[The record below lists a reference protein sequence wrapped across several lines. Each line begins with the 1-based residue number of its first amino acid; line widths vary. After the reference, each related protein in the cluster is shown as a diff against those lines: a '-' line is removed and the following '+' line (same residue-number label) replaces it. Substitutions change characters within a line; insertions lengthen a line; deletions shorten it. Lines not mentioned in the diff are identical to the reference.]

1 MSFPEDFGG
10 LVPAS
15 PADEIR
21 WDAVSRLIGPAC
33 FADMDKTPQNPAFH
47 GEGSVLVHT
56 RMVCRELAGM
66 PLFHRLDSG
75 KRTALFLAAV
85 LHDLG
90 KVKTTRPENGILV
103 SPHHASSGSRM
114 VRELLWRE
122 FGLCGRPD
130 LISFRETVCSLVR
143 WHMFP
148 LRLMEREDAE
158 RKIRKIAAAGEL
170 AADFSWSLLCALAE
184 ADMRGRVADDVAEG
198 LERVELAR
206 MAAEDAGCL
215 DGPYRFA
222 DGFTKL
228 AWLSGRNV
236 QPDQPLFD
244 DSWGAV
250 IMLSGLPGTG
260 KDTWIRENCP
270 GYPVVSLDDIRAEL
284 KTGPE
289 DGQGRVV
296 QLARE
301 RARAYLRK
309 RQPFVWNATCLT
321 EETRGKLTR
330 LFGQYGAR
338 VRIVWLETDWNTR
351 AERNRNRKN
360 AVPEAVVDRML
371 GMAVPPFPDE
381 AQTVEWICV

>member
-1 MSFPEDFGG
+1 M
-10 LVPAS
+10 
-15 PADEIR
+15 
-21 WDAVSRLIGPAC
+21 
-33 FADMDKTPQNPAFH
+33 
-47 GEGSVLVHT
+47 LVHT

-66 PLFHRLDSG
+66 PLFHRLDSE

-90 KVKTTRPENGILV
+90 KVKTTRPENGIVV
-103 SPHHASSGSRM
+103 SPHHAASGSRM
-114 VRELLWRE
+114 VRVLLWRE
-122 FGLCGRPD
+122 F
-130 LISFRETVCSLVR
+130 

-206 MAAEDAGCL
+206 MAAEDAGCDHALRSSRNRKGYL
-215 DGPYRFA
+215 DPGKLPRLPG
-222 DGFTKL
+222 GFPGRYPRG
-228 AWLSGRNV
+228 AEDRSGRR
-236 QPDQPLFD
+236 
-244 DSWGAV
+244 
-250 IMLSGLPGTG
+250 PG
-260 KDTWIRENCP
+260 
-270 GYPVVSLDDIRAEL
+270 
-284 KTGPE
+284 
-289 DGQGRVV
+289 DGRTACAG
-296 QLARE
+296 
-301 RARAYLRK
+301 ARAGVSSEEAAVRLERDLPDGGDARK
-309 RQPFVWNATCLT
+309 ADPAVRAV
-321 EETRGKLTR
+321 R
-330 LFGQYGAR
+330 AR